1 MNKPI
6 AFVILAHPDDEAF
19 GPAGTIALLS
29 REYEVYLLCATKGEK
44 GENHSV
50 KKGSIFD
57 IREKELRNSA
67 SILGIKDVYFLGIK
81 DGELRNNMY
90 HEVADKIQVYV
101 DKLNPSLFI
110 TVEPHGVS
118 GHLDHIAISFIST
131 FVYRRSSAV
140 KEIWYNC
147 IDRIQSVGTRDY
159 FVYFPPGYKNEDIDK
174 TVDVS
179 SVWDKKVAAIKAHES
194 QQKDVN
200 RILLQMNAL
209 YILRGFK
216 KVEFFLVSKK

>member
-1 MNKPI
+1 
-6 AFVILAHPDDEAF
+6 
-19 GPAGTIALLS
+19 
-29 REYEVYLLCATKGEK
+29 
-44 GENHSV
+44 
-50 KKGSIFD
+50 
-57 IREKELRNSA
+57 
-67 SILGIKDVYFLGIK
+67 
-81 DGELRNNMY
+81 
-90 HEVADKIQVYV
+90 
-101 DKLNPSLFI
+101 
-110 TVEPHGVS
+110 
-118 GHLDHIAISFIST
+118 
-131 FVYRRSSAV
+131 VYRRSPAV

-174 TVDVS
+174 TVDVA

>member
-81 DGELRNNMY
+81 DGELCNNMY

-101 DKLNPSLFI
+101 GKLNPSLFM

-174 TVDVS
+174 TVDVA